1 MGIAINWFCFGQYPP
16 LMAFF
21 AIIEHIFFRL
31 KAMAK
36 KARSISTLSIPKC
49 RKRLYAMSYF
59 ICPKTASGSMHRL
72 PRYLIPSSDV
82 SLSPAFLRYSFSR

>member
-49 RKRLYAMSYF
+49 RICHVVFHLSEDGFRLYA
-59 ICPKTASGSMHRL
+59 P
-72 PRYLIPSSDV
+72 PSPVSD
-82 SLSPAFLRYSFSR
+82 PFF